1 MLIKHYIELRGRFAS
16 FSVDDNF
23 TSTLDGLVFVRV
35 QDIQPK
41 MRARLARPAAHATSQ
56 NLG

>member
-16 FSVDDNF
+16 FSVDGTSD
-23 TSTLDGLVFVRV
+23 STLDGLVFVRV
-35 QDIQPK
+35 QDIQPQ
-41 MRARLARPAAHATSQ
+41 MRARLARLAAHATSQ